1 MGQEGQRA
9 TPLLSAMPGTLQRS
23 ASRSRS
29 GRTTVAAPFPCL
41 LGHDPGALVRWGQRQ
56 QREHVPGGKES
67 RPPHGPADGL
77 AAHQGAGARPRML
90 SCHLW
95 GGGGRKCFG
104 ETWADP

>member
-41 LGHDPGALVRWGQRQ
+41 LGHDPRGSGQVGAETAEGACAWGERVQA
-56 QREHVPGGKES
+56 PS
-67 RPPHGPADGL
+67 RP
-77 AAHQGAGARPRML
+77 
-90 SCHLW
+90 C
-95 GGGGRKCFG
+95 
-104 ETWADP
+104 